1 MDLSS
6 SQTSTLIRLDD
17 FIDNLEIKTLTE
29 IITLDMEGKFVVLAS
44 VESLVEG
51 VDMWYK
57 VDNVGESPR
66 YFINTLSLC
75 YLIPLWWLLYRPCIY
90 FM

>member
-6 SQTSTLIRLDD
+6 SQTSIHIRLDD
-17 FIDNLEIKTLTE
+17 FIDNLDIKTLAE
-29 IITLDMEGKFVVLAS
+29 ITALNMEGKFVVLAS

-57 VDNVGESPR
+57 VDDAGEFPR
-66 YFINTLSLC
+66 YVIDS
-75 YLIPLWWLLYRPCIY
+75 
-90 FM
+90 